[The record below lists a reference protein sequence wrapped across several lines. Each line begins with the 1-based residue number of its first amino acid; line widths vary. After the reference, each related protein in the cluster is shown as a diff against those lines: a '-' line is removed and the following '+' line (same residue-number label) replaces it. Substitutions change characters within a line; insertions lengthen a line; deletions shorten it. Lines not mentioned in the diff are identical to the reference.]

1 MARKGMQ
8 AGVNVIRTVLRVVV
22 GVIGVLALLVAA
34 RLWAGPET
42 PALALG
48 LKPDGLLGLSTLRAD
63 VGGFFAAGG
72 LFALAG
78 AIRGEGRLL
87 TPPAVLLGLA
97 LVGRLLTVV
106 VDGYTPAML
115 QPMVIEAVL
124 VAILLLARR
133 RLR

>member
-1 MARKGMQ
+1 M
-8 AGVNVIRTVLRVVV
+8 IRGVLRALV

-34 RLWAGPET
+34 RLWIGPEA
-42 PALALG
+42 PAAALG
-48 LKPDGLLGLSTLRAD
+48 LKADGLLGLATLRSD

-97 LVGRLLTVV
+97 LTGRILTVA
-106 VDGYTPAML
+106 VDGYAAPML
-115 QPMVIEAVL
+115 PPMIIEFVL
-124 VAILLLARR
+124 VAILLIARR
-133 RLR
+133 RLG

>member
-1 MARKGMQ
+1 M
-8 AGVNVIRTVLRVVV
+8 IRGVLRALV

-34 RLWAGPET
+34 RLWIGPEA
-42 PALALG
+42 PAAALG
-48 LKPDGLLGLSTLRAD
+48 LKADGLLGLATLRAD

-97 LVGRLLTVV
+97 LVGRLVTVA
-106 VDGYTPAML
+106 VDGYAAPML
-115 QPMVIEAVL
+115 PPMIIEAVL
-124 VAILLLARR
+124 AAILLIARR
-133 RLR
+133 RLG

>member
-1 MARKGMQ
+1 M
-8 AGVNVIRTVLRVVV
+8 IRGVLRALV

-34 RLWAGPET
+34 RLWIGPEA
-42 PALALG
+42 PAAALG
-48 LKPDGLLGLSTLRAD
+48 LKADGPLGLATLRAD

-97 LVGRLLTVV
+97 LVGRLVTVA
-106 VDGYTPAML
+106 VDGYAAPML
-115 QPMVIEAVL
+115 PPMIIEFVL
-124 VAILLLARR
+124 VAILLIARR
-133 RLR
+133 RLG

>member
-1 MARKGMQ
+1 M
-8 AGVNVIRTVLRVVV
+8 IRTGLRLIV

-34 RLWAGPET
+34 RLWIGPET
-42 PALALG
+42 PAAALG
-48 LKPDGLLGLSTLRAD
+48 LKADGLLGLATLRAD

-87 TPPAVLLGLA
+87 TPPALLLGLA
-97 LVGRLLTVV
+97 LAGRLVTVAM
-106 VDGYTPAML
+106 DGYVPAML
-115 QPMVIEAVL
+115 PPMVIEAVL

-133 RLR
+133 RLG

>member
-1 MARKGMQ
+1 M
-8 AGVNVIRTVLRVVV
+8 VLTALRIVV
-22 GVIGVLALLVAA
+22 GLIGVLALLLAA
-34 RLWAGPET
+34 RLWAGPEV

-87 TPPAVLLGLA
+87 TPPALLLGLA
-97 LVGRLLTVV
+97 LAGRLLTVA

-115 QPMVIEAVL
+115 QPIVVEAVP
-124 VAILLLARR
+124 VTILLLARR
-133 RLR
+133 RL

>member
-1 MARKGMQ
+1 M
-8 AGVNVIRTVLRVVV
+8 IRTGLRLIV

-34 RLWAGPET
+34 RLWVGPEA
-42 PALALG
+42 PAAALG
-48 LKPDGLLGLSTLRAD
+48 LKADGLLGLATLRAD

-87 TPPAVLLGLA
+87 TPPALLLGLA
-97 LVGRLLTVV
+97 LAGRLVTVAM
-106 VDGYTPAML
+106 DGYAPAML
-115 QPMVIEAVL
+115 PPMVIEAVL

-133 RLR
+133 RLG

>member
-1 MARKGMQ
+1 M
-8 AGVNVIRTVLRVVV
+8 IRTGLRLIV

-34 RLWAGPET
+34 RLWVGPEA
-42 PALALG
+42 PAEALG
-48 LKPDGLLGLSTLRAD
+48 LKADGLLGLATLRAD

-87 TPPAVLLGLA
+87 TPPALLLGLA
-97 LVGRLLTVV
+97 LAGRLVTVAM
-106 VDGYTPAML
+106 DGYAPAML
-115 QPMVIEAVL
+115 PPMVIEAVL

-133 RLR
+133 RLG

>member
-1 MARKGMQ
+1 M
-8 AGVNVIRTVLRVVV
+8 IRGVLRALV

-34 RLWAGPET
+34 RLWIGPEA
-42 PALALG
+42 PAAALG
-48 LKPDGLLGLSTLRAD
+48 LKADGLLGLATLRAD

-97 LVGRLLTVV
+97 LTGRILTVA
-106 VDGYTPAML
+106 VDGYAAPML
-115 QPMVIEAVL
+115 PPMIIELVL
-124 VAILLLARR
+124 VAILLIARR
-133 RLR
+133 RLG

>member
-1 MARKGMQ
+1 M
-8 AGVNVIRTVLRVVV
+8 IRTALRLVV

-34 RLWAGPET
+34 RLWIGPEA
-42 PALALG
+42 PAAALG
-48 LKPDGLLGLSTLRAD
+48 LKAEGLLGLATLRAD

-97 LVGRLLTVV
+97 LAGRLLTVV
-106 VDGYTPAML
+106 IDGYTAAML
-115 QPMVIEAVL
+115 PPMVVEAVL

-133 RLR
+133 RLA

>member
-1 MARKGMQ
+1 M
-8 AGVNVIRTVLRVVV
+8 IRGVLRALV

-34 RLWAGPET
+34 RLWIGPEA
-42 PALALG
+42 PAAALG
-48 LKPDGLLGLSTLRAD
+48 LKADGLLGLATLRAD

-97 LVGRLLTVV
+97 LVGRLVTVA
-106 VDGYTPAML
+106 VDGYAAPML
-115 QPMVIEAVL
+115 PPMIIEAVL
-124 VAILLLARR
+124 VAILLIARR
-133 RLR
+133 RLG

>member
-1 MARKGMQ
+1 M
-8 AGVNVIRTVLRVVV
+8 IRGVLRVLV

-34 RLWAGPET
+34 RLWIGPEA
-42 PALALG
+42 PAAALG
-48 LKPDGLLGLSTLRAD
+48 LKADGLLGLATLRAD

-97 LVGRLLTVV
+97 LTGRILTVA
-106 VDGYTPAML
+106 VDGYAAPML
-115 QPMVIEAVL
+115 PPMIIEFVL
-124 VAILLLARR
+124 VAILLIARR
-133 RLR
+133 RLG

>member
-1 MARKGMQ
+1 M
-8 AGVNVIRTVLRVVV
+8 IRGVLRALV

-34 RLWAGPET
+34 RLWIGPEA
-42 PALALG
+42 PAAALG
-48 LKPDGLLGLSTLRAD
+48 LKADGLLGLATLRAD

-97 LVGRLLTVV
+97 LTGRILTVA
-106 VDGYTPAML
+106 VDGYAAPML
-115 QPMVIEAVL
+115 PPMIIEFVL
-124 VAILLLARR
+124 VAILLIARR
-133 RLR
+133 RLG

>member
-1 MARKGMQ
+1 M
-8 AGVNVIRTVLRVVV
+8 IRTGLRLIV

-34 RLWAGPET
+34 RLWVGPEA
-42 PALALG
+42 PAAAMG
-48 LKPDGLLGLSTLRAD
+48 LKADGLLGLATLRAD

-87 TPPAVLLGLA
+87 TPPALLLGLA
-97 LVGRLLTVV
+97 LAGRLVTVAM
-106 VDGYTPAML
+106 DGYAPAML
-115 QPMVIEAVL
+115 PPMIVEAVL

-133 RLR
+133 RLG